1 MNTTTNTSLV
11 LSHENTVHAKA
22 TIWPP
27 LRKTFCLLFPKLNF
41 DWFSKEKNLKV
52 AWRFIKDSQTIG
64 LKKNKLSSDWLEERI
79 ASGTFPQV
87 GEKESNQ
94 TPNNFLKVA

>member
-1 MNTTTNTSLV
+1 MNTTTNTTLV
-11 LSHENTVHAKA
+11 LSHEKTVHAKA

-52 AWRFIKDSQTIG
+52 AWRFIKDLQTIG
-64 LKKNKLSSDWLEERI
+64 LKKKKLSSDWLEERI